1 MRLLPATW
9 PALLIMPPLTTIRE
23 EVPNGQRG
31 NRIGNR
37 IQSKPDI
44 QAPVDNDNNYY
55 KVIRGV
61 VWWLITLA
69 WATQIFYL
77 STAPFSSS
85 RSESLLAEMLAS
97 VHLNVSAYTLG
108 IVNSLLRKFAHLIQ
122 YSIFCLLLYRC
133 LGGWNRWRPH
143 LARWCVLAAA
153 IYALTDE
160 FHQTLVPGR
169 GPSLIDCGIDT
180 IGAAL
185 AMLLVYQRA
194 RFLQRDFP
202 TPD

>member
-1 MRLLPATW
+1 MDGMQKEPATG
-9 PALLIMPPLTTIRE
+9 
-23 EVPNGQRG
+23 V
-31 NRIGNR
+31 
-37 IQSKPDI
+37 QSKPDI
-44 QAPVDNDNNYY
+44 QQPVHSDNNYCM
-55 KVIRGV
+55 VIRIV

-97 VHLNVSAYTLG
+97 FHLSVSPYTLG
-108 IVNSLLRKFAHLIQ
+108 IVNSLLRKLAHLIQ

-133 LGGWNRWRPH
+133 LGGWNRWRPL
-143 LARWCVLAAA
+143 LAGWCVLAAA
-153 IYALTDE
+153 IYSLTDE
-160 FHQTLVPGR
+160 FHQMLVPGR
-169 GPSLIDCGIDT
+169 GSSLIDCGIDT

-185 AMLLVYQRA
+185 AMLLVFQRA